1 MRTATSTPEPRSTPR
16 DRVVAAALTAMTLFV
31 ADPAAAQQRVRF
43 MTLDPGHFHA
53 ALVHKEMYPEVSPQ
67 IDIYAPRGWDL
78 DEHLKRIQG
87 FNARAQS
94 PTAWTVNVHTGPD
107 FFRRMIA
114 ERPGNAVVLAGRNRK
129 KIDYVLGSLENGLHV
144 LADKPWI
151 IRSADLPRLQ
161 RALDMAERRGLVAY
175 DIMTERHEIT
185 NRLQR
190 ELVSDPAVF
199 GGLVFGS
206 PEEPAVYMKSIH
218 HIMKEVAGAPL
229 RRPTWFFDIR
239 EQGEA
244 LADIGTHLVD
254 LSLWTL
260 FPGEPIDHRRDVRVH
275 AARRWP
281 TPLTR
286 AQFGTVTGETSF
298 PAGLRTWVRGD
309 TLDFFAN
316 TAVTYS
322 VRGVNVGLDI
332 LWDLQSREHGDT
344 HHAVYRGGKARV
356 EVRQGAEER
365 WRPETYVVPNTPALK
380 EQVLAAV
387 RARVAA
393 LQQRLPGLGVEDQ
406 GDEILIT
413 IPDRYRLG
421 HEAHFAEVTRLFLDY
436 LRDPGSMPEWEKAN
450 MLAKYHITTR
460 GSEMSLPGR

>member
-1 MRTATSTPEPRSTPR
+1 MRAIRRNKVSLIIRR
-16 DRVVAAALTAMTLFV
+16 GRVVTAALFAMTLS
-31 ADPAAAQQRVRF
+31 AAHPAAAQQGVRF

-67 IDIYAPRGWDL
+67 IDIYAPKGWDL
-78 DEHLKRIQG
+78 DEHLKRIEG

-94 PTAWTVNVHTGPD
+94 PTAWKVNVHTGPD

-129 KIDYVLGSLENGLHV
+129 KIDYVLGALQNRLHV

-161 RALDMAERRGLVAY
+161 RALETAERRGLVAY
-175 DIMTERHEIT
+175 DVMTERHEIT
-185 NRLQR
+185 TQLQR
-190 ELVSDPAVF
+190 ELVNDPAVF

-206 PEEPAVYMKSIH
+206 PEKPAVYMKSVH

-229 RRPTWFFDIR
+229 RRPAWFFDIR

-260 FPGEPIDHRRDVRVH
+260 FPEEPIDHRRDVRVH
-275 AARRWP
+275 SARRWP

-286 AQFGTVTGETSF
+286 EQFGLVTGEPDF
-298 PAGLRTWVRGD
+298 PAGLRPWVKDGK
-309 TLDFFAN
+309 LDFFAN
-316 TAVTYS
+316 TAVNYS

-332 LWDLQSREHGDT
+332 LWDLENREHGDT

-356 EVRQGAEER
+356 EVRQGAAEK
-365 WRPETYVVPNTPALK
+365 WRPETYVVPNDPAL
-380 EQVLAAV
+380 EREVLAAV
-387 RARVAA
+387 KARVAA
-393 LQQRLPGLGVEDQ
+393 LQQRWPGVGVEDQ
-406 GDEILIT
+406 GDEIHIT
-413 IPDRYRLG
+413 VPDRYRVG

-436 LRDPGSMPEWEKAN
+436 LRDPASVPEWEKAN